1 MTPNIN
7 DLFAAVRF
15 KRIEDLLKNEL
26 KQEVDQNELFEC
38 IHQFLH
44 LCDNAKEIAPAYEEI
59 ATWVETLKRLTCY
72 QISKEILTLDRYRLI
87 LLSPDIITKF
97 IYNIF
102 GLPEQT
108 TFFNRL
114 NDYDL
119 QFKTGASKIDE
130 FIKVRN
136 TAAHEAQNYYKD
148 RVNALK
154 QIESYLDIFIMMFY
168 VIKSSKK
175 SLSESAQ
182 DIISKRSWSKIL
194 INVVSS
200 NNSINI
206 TDVSIFSTSDKKNCN
221 TDTINGIRFFKVNR
235 FNEYRIKCNDWKSD
249 PIVFDE
255 GYTRETTI
263 EIAPPD
269 PINPNS
275 KLEIKK
281 ILLSQNNLDH
291 FKNEFPSL
299 ITLITEAEN
308 KSDEA
313 LQCALKVVKAAIL
326 HIVSEGNNNC
336 LKDEIDN
343 LCKEILANGNFSDMI
358 DAKVDEFH
366 KKLSNSG
373 PDFEKFC
380 ELLDD
385 LYNSTTG
392 IFGADEIDSITDQIT
407 KNAIQFA
414 ENGNFCIANSMISQ
428 IINRQKEL
436 TKIFYGIKNIDIS
449 HSALLDQFK
458 SNADELSREIQ
469 PLINKLSSAISNLDS
484 LRTKGNNVADKIGP
498 WISFIRWAFVYADQ
512 RYQLLFLTY
521 NINIIETLSSIL
533 LETLGEDNDL
543 YKELSDAYIS
553 VIGILDSYKL
563 KIHSNLYPEYK
574 TLLDQLKVDLRNL
587 KTELKKYDDQSSYL
601 SILETIALMSNDA
614 LAILLMGNGFSAIWD
629 PINVII
635 IPNNYNCSR
644 GQNVDPTSAIR
655 EKVKN
660 LHDNLFPQV
669 QASNDDANIVC
680 DKIISEIKTKYSTIS
695 DYLGD
700 IIEMTHLSNEN
711 PWLKSYLLV
720 NALIPDTEDSF
731 CRLCIIETLM
741 SIDNFNNMSWALRN
755 SIMSYL
761 AKNAS
766 TLIEDIK
773 NLKSIELQTSY
784 LHSLMQIDAYYLIP
798 HKKIEIFNEI
808 FRFLK
813 NTPIISL
820 DDFYGHFDIF
830 LQNTTRLNSL
840 DSLNIE
846 HLEYLKE
853 MDVNVNHYGLKEN
866 WIKDL
871 KSRITYLE
879 KDNAK
884 SNLVTIRR
892 VVSAIRTSNLPN
904 LCDEIIRVIW
914 SQSSEQEMKYVDGLW
929 EQILSKL
936 KDADAN
942 EKTIATD
949 KLCKFLGLSL
959 KLTIDYKLSKFEE
972 LQEFLSDEQK
982 NSFIERILI
991 SIYNTLTFDKTIS
1004 PDWKA
1009 ISEIFGKLIDWAN
1022 RPEIK
1027 FKDNIRIND
1036 WAKYK
1041 YVIDNF
1047 IDID

>member
-15 KRIEDLLKNEL
+15 KRIEDLLHDLEL
-26 KQEVDQNELFEC
+26 SVDKKELFEC

-44 LCDNAKEIAPAYEEI
+44 LCDNAKEIGTAYEEI

-97 IYNIF
+97 IYTIF
-102 GLPEQT
+102 GLPKVKLFGARCE
-108 TFFNRL
+108 
-114 NDYDL
+114 DYRN
-119 QFKTGASKIDE
+119 QFKTGASKIED
-130 FIKVRN
+130 FINVRN

-175 SLSESAQ
+175 SLSESATK
-182 DIISKRSWSKIL
+182 IISNRSWSTIL

-221 TDTINGIRFFKVNR
+221 TDTKNGIRFFKVNR

-366 KKLSNSG
+366 KKLSSSG

-385 LYNSTTG
+385 LYNSTIG
-392 IFGADEIDSITDQIT
+392 IFGANEIDSITNQIS

-414 ENGNFCIANSMISQ
+414 ENGNFSIANSMISH

-436 TKIFYGIKNIDIS
+436 SKIFYGIKNIDIS

-484 LRTKGNNVADKIGP
+484 LRTKDNNVADKIGP

-533 LETLGEDNDL
+533 LETLGEDNNL

-553 VIGILDSYKL
+553 IIGILDSYKL
-563 KIHSNLYPEYK
+563 KIHSNLYPKYT
-574 TLLDQLKVDLRNL
+574 TLLDQLKVDLRKL
-587 KTELKKYDDQSSYL
+587 KTELDDQSSYL

-644 GQNVDPTSAIR
+644 DQIVDPTSAIR

-680 DKIISEIKTKYSTIS
+680 DKIISEIKTKYSTIP

-773 NLKSIELQTSY
+773 SLKSIELQTSY

-808 FRFLK
+808 FKFLK
-813 NTPIISL
+813 KTPIISL
-820 DDFYGHFDIF
+820 DDFYGYFDIF

-853 MDVNVNHYGLKEN
+853 MDVNVDHYGLKEN

-884 SNLVTIRR
+884 SNLVTMRR
-892 VVSAIRTSNLPN
+892 VVSAIRPSNLPN
-904 LCDEIIRVIW
+904 LCNEIIRVIW

-942 EKTIATD
+942 EKTTATD

-982 NSFIERILI
+982 NSFIERILR
-991 SIYNTLTFDKTIS
+991 STYKTLTFDKTIS

-1009 ISEIFGKLIDWAN
+1009 ISEFFGKLIDWAN

-1027 FKDNIRIND
+1027 FNNDIRIND

-1041 YVIDNF
+1041 YVIYNF